1 MEGIFLII
9 AIVYGVIMGIGV
21 ALAITGIILKKSN
34 EHGNSKGD
42 LFDFNGTQMHYLRRE
57 QL

>member
-1 MEGIFLII
+1 MDGIFFII
-9 AIVYGVIMGIGV
+9 ALVYGVIMGIGV

-42 LFDFNGTQMHYLRRE
+42 LYDFNGTTMHFLNRQ